1 MLQIVKTYGYEALL
15 DDTAVNIN
23 ESMDQNGISGIFRPG

>member
-15 DDTAVNIN
+15 DDTLVDID
-23 ESMDQNGISGIFRPG
+23 ESMDQNGVSRVFRPG